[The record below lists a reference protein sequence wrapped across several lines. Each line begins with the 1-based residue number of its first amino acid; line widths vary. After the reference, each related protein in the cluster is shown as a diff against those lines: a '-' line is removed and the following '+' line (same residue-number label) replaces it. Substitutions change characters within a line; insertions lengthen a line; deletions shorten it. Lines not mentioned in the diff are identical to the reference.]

1 MVGKKDMLTL
11 TEHYFEASNSR
22 YCLQLVFQSEEL
34 TNLNPNILRELV
46 RTIKLGRNRN
56 CFTTY

>member
-1 MVGKKDMLTL
+1 MLTL